1 PEQGSITI
9 DGIPLNH
16 INVQQLRQRVGVVL
30 QENFLFHK
38 SVSENIAQSKPE
50 ASLEEIIEAA
60 KLSGAH
66 DFILKLPMG
75 YDTVLAEGGPV

>member
-1 PEQGSITI
+1 M
-9 DGIPLNH
+9 
-16 INVQQLRQRVGVVL
+16 GVVL
-30 QENFLFHK
+30 QENFLFNK

-66 DFILKLPMG
+66 EFILKLPMG
-75 YDTVLAEGGPV
+75 YDTILAEGGQSLWRPKTATRDCTNTAVGSKSIDFG